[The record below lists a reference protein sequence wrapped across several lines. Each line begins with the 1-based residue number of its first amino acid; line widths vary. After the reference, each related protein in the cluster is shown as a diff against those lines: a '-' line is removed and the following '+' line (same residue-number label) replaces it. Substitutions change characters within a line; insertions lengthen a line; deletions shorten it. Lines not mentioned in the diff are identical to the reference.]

1 MKENLP
7 SLAQILIVARL
18 IGKREFVL
26 SRNGTKKFYNK
37 IRQYQEL
44 SQLEK
49 SDDVNYGSRIGKSA
63 EILCKL
69 AGTSQIVKI
78 AIEILH
84 HLLKMLF
91 AIYNVDPVHIDDKK
105 TTTEAF
111 SLYSTTNKIRER
123 ILQMP
128 QLFFVKRDLTGSMG
142 LLRHFSTDMINTI
155 IDELTKYR
163 LLRQGR

>member
-78 AIEILH
+78 AIEILQY
-84 HLLKMLF
+84 LEDQNQLRYDDPSFSFIRNATQVIENKYSSQTIVLEIQSSSCRLAGRLF
-91 AIYNVDPVHIDDKK
+91 
-105 TTTEAF
+105 
-111 SLYSTTNKIRER
+111 
-123 ILQMP
+123 LQS
-128 QLFFVKRDLTGSMG
+128 FT
-142 LLRHFSTDMINTI
+142 
-155 IDELTKYR
+155 
-163 LLRQGR
+163 